1 MAKNTVAMQEARRKN
16 AEEAERNALAV
27 IEEMRNNGEDVTF
40 YGVAKRSGSSR
51 SFLHNNEKICSA
63 IKGTKEEKAPPRS
76 KESNAALL
84 KAAMMKIKAL
94 EAENAALKKKNED
107 TYKAKYEKLLEENRR
122 LREQLQTA
130 YKY

>member
-1 MAKNTVAMQEARRKN
+1 MAKNTGAMQEVRRKS
-16 AEEAERNALAV
+16 AEEAERNVLAV
-27 IEEMRNNGEDVTF
+27 IEEMRKNGENVTF

-51 SFLHNNEKICSA
+51 SFLHNNERICDA
-63 IKGTKEEKAPPRS
+63 IRGGKEEKQPRS

-94 EAENAALKKKNED
+94 EAENAALKKMNED
-107 TYKAKYEKLLEENRR
+107 TYKVKYERLLKENEM
-122 LREQLQTA
+122 LQEQLKTA